1 MAQVSYGTITIIDTN
16 DIERIYLQYCRSTD
30 NQLTNGEVA
39 HQTVSWQEATP
50 PWVNGQYIWQR
61 SVIKKSGVNTLTYG
75 VPVCLTGAQ
84 GQTGSSGQSLTATKT
99 QYTHVASNVTITTS
113 NHTSYKWTDNVPEY
127 DSTKPVYWGRITN
140 TYTNSAKTEYLVYKD
155 NGLTDAIA
163 QSVEA
168 NANASEALDKANEAE
183 SIAQQTIED
192 SQGAM
197 SQAAAANVIAQ
208 GLQSQLKYMWT
219 NQVNSVDY
227 PAGSYMASGND
238 STFSYSDSSTY
249 GFNSFLQHTKIH
261 FRYNAIDLNTL
272 GLDGLKLYAPTITND
287 IITGSQLGLEL
298 TKDALK
304 FYRPGT
310 AMVDAQLTSSGLQI
324 TNGSIVLGSTSG
336 ITAGSVALSNTNF
349 TRSINGTQRDDLR
362 LAIGSKF
369 GVSDSGTLY
378 ADGANIINIAADNI
392 TADTLSAI
400 TANMGAITAGSI
412 TKGNNSIN
420 FDNSP
425 ATLEFK
431 NASTWASATQGIKY
445 DSNGLAIKGSIVAT
459 SLSLGSGVTIPASTG
474 ISGLSTVATT
484 GSYNDL
490 SNKPTIPSLTGYI
503 YQDGTVGNTPAEG
516 ATGFV
521 VSSTGLLQ
529 ASNAII
535 YGSLYASKGYIGGW
549 QIGTDGNK
557 SLHNGSANTSPVI
570 GDNTIILSKGLTS
583 STTIAGS
590 TGSQTWTIAAGRT
603 FGVTTAGKLYATG
616 ADISGA
622 ITASSLTIQEQAT
635 IVDDDGLIDNGAL
648 PIEDLEGGIKTVTE
662 SSNDNLKYLMSI
674 YVEDYT
680 SNMIDPTD
688 PDGQAIL
695 PLPKLNGEIDERK
708 ESSLINRNLVLIND
722 NGISIRGTS
731 AEQTTSLNITNTDMQ
746 FTTSSGTPILTI
758 HAEEEETSYIDADMG
773 QFEFVNMQNGECDL
787 TWVARSN
794 GHLTL
799 KEV

>member
-324 TNGSIVLGSTSG
+324 TNGSITLGSNFAVNSSGSLTAKSGTIGGITIGTSYLTTNSSRTTYDATTSG
-336 ITAGSVALSNTNF
+336 ITLTTSGFGAG
-349 TRSINGTQRDDLR
+349 
-362 LAIGSKF
+362 
-369 GVSDSGTLY
+369 
-378 ADGANIINIAADNI
+378 
-392 TADTLSAI
+392 
-400 TANMGAITAGSI
+400 
-412 TKGNNSIN
+412 
-420 FDNSP
+420 
-425 ATLEFK
+425 
-431 NASTWASATQGIKY
+431 
-445 DSNGLAIKGSIVAT
+445 
-459 SLSLGSGVTIPASTG
+459 
-474 ISGLSTVATT
+474 
-484 GSYNDL
+484 
-490 SNKPTIPSLTGYI
+490 
-503 YQDGTVGNTPAEG
+503 
-516 ATGFV
+516 
-521 VSSTGLLQ
+521 
-529 ASNAII
+529 
-535 YGSLYASKGYIGGW
+535 
-549 QIGTDGNK
+549 
-557 SLHNGSANTSPVI
+557 NGSANTFYVQA
-570 GDNTIILSKGLTS
+570 
-583 STTIAGS
+583 ST
-590 TGSQTWTIAAGRT
+590 
-603 FGVTTAGKLYATG
+603 GKLYATN
-616 ADISGA
+616 ADIKGIIKADTGYIGGTSGWTIAAQQIYSTNHTIGTNDSMFLSTKNLAGTVAGKELTANSPSWRFTVGSNFGVDNTGKLYASGA
-622 ITASSLTIQEQAT
+622 EISGKIIVSENSGSNVYTTDE
-635 IVDDDGLIDNGAL
+635 VDDNFATQESIPTSVNELEDIDTYATKQEVSNVDNFVKSHIEIDGSTMSLVADSTDVLSKLVMSVNGLSLCGTDGKSLAEYG
-648 PIEDLEGGIKTVTE
+648 EDAIIGKRDSFHIRIV
-662 SSNDNLKYLMSI
+662 
-674 YVEDYT
+674 T
-680 SNMIDPTD
+680 SNSD
-688 PDGQAIL
+688 PD
-695 PLPKLNGEIDERK
+695 LNGIFFYQGENPVAY
-708 ESSLINRNLVLIND
+708 INGNRLYISQSVVLQQMD
-722 NGISIRGTS
+722 V
-731 AEQTTSLNITNTDMQ
+731 
-746 FTTSSGTPILTI
+746 GTPMNNGTG
-758 HAEEEETSYIDADMG
+758 G
-773 QFEFVNMQNGECDL
+773 QWSWKVHPVDNKNNL
-787 TWVARSN
+787 Y
-794 GHLTL
+794 L
-799 KEV
+799 KWLG